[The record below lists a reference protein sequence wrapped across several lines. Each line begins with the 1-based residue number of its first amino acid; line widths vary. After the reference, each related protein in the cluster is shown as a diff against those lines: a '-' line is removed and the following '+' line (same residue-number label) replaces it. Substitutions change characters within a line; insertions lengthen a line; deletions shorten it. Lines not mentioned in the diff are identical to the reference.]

1 MKWGMMRIG
10 VVKEGQALQG
20 ALNRAGIRII
30 TITRSMDGGVCVC
43 GSGSGPRRPRR
54 CRWAL
59 GIRIIYEKAR
69 TRFFFHP
76 L

>member
-43 GSGSGPRRPRR
+43 VEVE
-54 CRWAL
+54 AVL
-59 GIRIIYEKAR
+59 GGLGGVDGR
-69 TRFFFHP
+69 
-76 L
+76 